1 MKKVLLIGELNKTVS
16 NLNRYLANSF
26 QTQVCTDSLELV
38 SGMVKVQMPDL
49 VLICMVGVGELDK
62 KILDFFEGMKE
73 QIPVLLVGTEE
84 ECRYYSNYYGKGQ
97 FDCVVRPVTQSIL
110 LKKCRQMLGLSAAE
124 EAVSDDWGIEW
135 NEQIK
140 RQILIVDDSPL
151 ALRSIKAMLDK
162 KYEVMVAKSGEK
174 ALAMAKKNL
183 PDLVLL
189 DYEMPG
195 WDGRRTLEELRKD
208 EEVGDI
214 PVVFLTGVADKEHI
228 AAVLGMNPQGYLLKP
243 VDKDKLLN
251 TIKEVFGE

>member
-26 QTQVCTDSLELV
+26 RTQVCADSLELV
-38 SGMVKVQMPDL
+38 RGMVKVSTPDL
-49 VLICMVGVGELDK
+49 VLVCLVGVGELDQ
-62 KILDFFEGMKE
+62 KILDFFKDMDQK
-73 QIPVLLVGTEE
+73 IPVLLVGKEE
-84 ECRYYSNYYGKGQ
+84 ECRYYSQYYDAGQ
-97 FDCVVRPVTQSIL
+97 FTYVVRPVTQSTL
-110 LKKCRQMLGLSAAE
+110 LTRCRQILGLASV
-124 EAVSDDWGIEW
+124 EAPANDDWGIEVH
-135 NEQIK
+135 ERLK
-140 RQILIVDDSPL
+140 RQILLVDDSPL
-151 ALRSIKAMLDK
+151 ALRSIKAMLDA
-162 KYEVMVAKSGEK
+162 KYDVVVATSGEK
-174 ALAMAKKNL
+174 ALATAKKEL
-183 PDLVLL
+183 PDLVVL

-251 TIKEVFGE
+251 TIKKVFGE